1 MELRTALLCTFLAMC
16 SISCATHAEAPM
28 SRERMESLIA
38 RSTRDY
44 QGRPGAVRFTVGTV
58 PMACVSDVDH
68 DRMRII
74 APITSR
80 ADLDSRV
87 LDLMLVAN
95 YHTSLDA
102 RYAVSDGVVYAA
114 FLHPL
119 SSLTEAELASAL
131 RQVATL
137 AATFGTSYSSGEL
150 VFGAPDGESL

>member
-1 MELRTALLCTFLAMC
+1 MELRTALLCTFLAMY
-16 SISCATHAEAPM
+16 SISCATRAEAPM

-44 QGRPGAVRFTVGTV
+44 QGQPGAIRFTVGTV
-58 PMACVSDVDH
+58 SMACVSDVDH

-80 ADLDSRV
+80 ADLDGRV
-87 LDLMLVAN
+87 LDLMLIAN

-119 SSLTEAELASAL
+119 STLTEAELASAL

-137 AATFGTSYSSGEL
+137 AATFGTSGGISDY
-150 VFGAPDGESL
+150 